1 MFQVVVYSKKTSG
14 KTKLS
19 KSFNVGEFACNDG
32 SNVIL
37 IDPLLVWILQNV
49 RDHFGKPVHITSGY
63 RTISYN
69 AKVGGSSSDSL
80 HTYGMAADFVVDG
93 VKASTVQAY
102 LEEIMP
108 GTGGIGKAANYTHV
122 DTRAEKARWTY

>member
-1 MFQVVVYSKKTSG
+1 MFQVFAYSKKESG

-32 SNVIL
+32 SNVVL
-37 IDPLLVWILQNV
+37 VNPLLVWILQNV

-63 RTISYN
+63 RTVTYN
-69 AKVGGSSSDSL
+69 AQVGGSSSDSM

-108 GTGGIGKAANYTHV
+108 GTGGIGKAPNYTHV